1 VTAVT
6 RDLGTDDD
14 DDQNL
19 RGYEWWRVKKLKKSS
34 F

>member
-14 DDQNL
+14 DDQSL
-19 RGYEWWRVKKLKKSS
+19 RGYEWWRVKKLKRS
-34 F
+34 FI